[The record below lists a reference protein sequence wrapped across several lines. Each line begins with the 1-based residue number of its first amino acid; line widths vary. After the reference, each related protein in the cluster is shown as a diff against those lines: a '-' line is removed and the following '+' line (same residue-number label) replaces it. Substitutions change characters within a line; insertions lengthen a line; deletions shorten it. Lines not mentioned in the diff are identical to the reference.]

1 MSSYNNVNPHIPAL
15 MSDGRNYTNYDS
27 ACELNEALKSSLGFE
42 NNYEYR
48 QYMIKYGN
56 QIKSQNLKSHTS
68 TLYSWNNVN
77 NSGND
82 KYLYKSTSDNSEPY
96 GYESSD
102 MKEMYLSRQQLQ
114 SRMSGPILSQEDLLR
129 LSNMPKKQ
137 KN

>member
-68 TLYSWNNVN
+68 TLYSWNNIN

-114 SRMSGPILSQEDLLR
+114 SENEWTYFISRRFITSKQHA
-129 LSNMPKKQ
+129 KKQ